1 MLITI
6 RTPIVDMRCFCRP
19 DYPHSIRLPV
29 TWSEDKDFIRY
40 FGPVTKR
47 LQGPVDPWTP
57 ERVYCRYDRALR
69 FASSYPAL
77 LTRDLPDISFYGIL
91 RRLYPAT
98 ARNESFHA
106 DLQIAGRGRHFLP
119 PERSERFRRYTAV
132 RLNVS
137 RAVDLILSMP
147 VTVQSRTGA
156 ATSTEFGRVGTPIAQ
171 SFEAATTIGELSGD
185 VVAGKPAVAI
195 ELDSEDKAT
204 AKWGGNWEIDGIE
217 LSATTV
223 MFHHR
228 SIPVFVIERPS
239 RLDHYR
245 ARALRVHLLRLHAE
259 REYLRRMASLLSS
272 DGFIDSVGPRQLESI
287 QGALNSSLAVLT
299 RVRSYGHLTQEIASA
314 FMADRTFSGA
324 EHETLVD
331 RIQPFRPVIR
341 RRLERLLEQDDMVE
355 ERWREF
361 IGRPAEGRSQAQALE
376 SGTGVPPSGQPLGHE
391 GQSMTRPSPSP
402 AITPSQEEP
411 RLARKGHTVPE
422 VTVIGATLVT
432 IHGFWSSPATWER
445 LNEVWRADEE
455 LRGLRIHSFGYPSPK
470 KPRLPYSVTRVPE
483 YDDIAQTLAS
493 EYATALANASDI
505 AVVTHS
511 QGGLILQRFLAW
523 MVSEGRARELSR
535 IRSVVML
542 ACPNGGSEYLESLR
556 RALGDG
562 RHPQAGNLRVLNRQ
576 VADTQTTALHRI
588 VNAPALDDHQC
599 HIPFHV
605 YAGGSDN
612 IVRAASAQA
621 AFPGASTIAGNHFT
635 ILDPG
640 TLGNRTAET
649 VKRHLLADITA
660 PRAPRRSTRPP
671 IPGEPE
677 SPAADKRTGGA

>member
-1 MLITI
+1 
-6 RTPIVDMRCFCRP
+6 VDLRRFCRS
-19 DYPHSIRLPV
+19 DYPHGIRLPV

-69 FASSYPAL
+69 FSSSYPGL
-77 LTRDLPDISFYGIL
+77 LTRDLPDISFYGVS
-91 RRLYPAT
+91 RRFYPAT
-98 ARNESFHA
+98 VRNDLFHA

-119 PERSERFRRYTAV
+119 RGPGERFRRYTPV

-137 RAVDLILSMP
+137 SAVDLILSMP
-147 VTVQSRTGA
+147 TTVRSRTGV
-156 ATSTEFGRVGTPIAQ
+156 ATSAEFGRVGTPIAQ
-171 SFEAATTIGELSGD
+171 SFEAATTIGDLHGD

-204 AKWGGNWEIDGIE
+204 AKWSGSWKVDDLE

-223 MFHHR
+223 MFHHDT
-228 SIPVFVIERPS
+228 IPVFVIARPS

-245 ARALRVHLLRLHAE
+245 ARTLRAHLLRLHAE
-259 REYLRRMASLLSS
+259 REYLRRMARLLSN

-287 QGALNSSLAVLT
+287 QEALNSNLAVLT
-299 RVRSYGHLTQEIASA
+299 RARSFGHLTQDIASA
-314 FMADRTFSGA
+314 FMADRTLSGA
-324 EHETLVD
+324 ELETLVD

-341 RRLERLLEQDDMVE
+341 RRLDRLIEQEYMAE
-355 ERWREF
+355 KGWREF
-361 IGRPAEGRSQAQALE
+361 IARDPEGRNQNQALGPGTGTAPFRQPVGHEGRSV
-376 SGTGVPPSGQPLGHE
+376 TK
-391 GQSMTRPSPSP
+391 PSPSP
-402 AITPSQEEP
+402 GITRSQEE
-411 RLARKGHTVPE
+411 RLAHQGHKVPE
-422 VTVIGATLVT
+422 TIMMGVTLVT

-445 LNEVWRADEE
+445 LSEVWRADEE
-455 LRGLRIHSFGYPSPK
+455 LRGLRIHSYGYLSPK
-470 KPRLPYSVTRVPE
+470 QPRLPFSVTRVPE
-483 YDDIAQTLAS
+483 YDDIAQTLAT
-493 EYATALANASDI
+493 EYATALANESDI
-505 AVVTHS
+505 AMVTHS

-523 MVSEGRARELSR
+523 MINEGRARELSR

-556 RALGDG
+556 RGLGYG

-576 VADTQTTALHRI
+576 VADTQRTVLQRVINATALG
-588 VNAPALDDHQC
+588 DHQC

-605 YAGGSDN
+605 YAGASDN
-612 IVRAASAQA
+612 IVKAASAQA

-635 ILDPG
+635 ILDPAS
-640 TLGNRTAET
+640 LGNRTAET

-660 PRAPRRSTRPP
+660 SSARHR
-671 IPGEPE
+671 I
-677 SPAADKRTGGA
+677 